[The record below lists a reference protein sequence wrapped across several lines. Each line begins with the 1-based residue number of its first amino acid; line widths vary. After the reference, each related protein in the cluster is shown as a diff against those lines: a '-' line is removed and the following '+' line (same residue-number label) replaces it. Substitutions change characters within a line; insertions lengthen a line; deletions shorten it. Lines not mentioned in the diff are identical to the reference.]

1 MFEACKGVFCLR
13 KENRDEHWK
22 DNPNQKSSAGLLV
35 SLLLEF
41 KFGSLQYK
49 GLADKELTDDLKV
62 IPNCKWKRRQR

>member
-1 MFEACKGVFCLR
+1 MSIGKIILT
-13 KENRDEHWK
+13 
-22 DNPNQKSSAGLLV
+22 KSSAGLLV